1 MSIILQVGVKIFLEK
16 TKGKFLLLKRSPI
29 KYPTIE
35 NSWDIPG
42 GRINPGTSLKENLIR
57 EVQEE
62 TGLKIIGKPKLLYA
76 QDILKPEKHIVR
88 ITFIART
95 KGRLRLNEEH
105 VDFRWLSIDEM
116 LKLSDIDEFTREIL
130 EKNIL

>member
-1 MSIILQVGVKIFLEK
+1 MSIILQVSVKIFLEK
-16 TKGKFLLLKRSPI
+16 ARGKFLLLKRSPI
-29 KYPTIE
+29 RYPTIE

-42 GRINPGTSLKENLIR
+42 GRINTGISLKENLIR

-62 TGLKIIGKPKLLYA
+62 TGLKIIGKPKLLYV

-88 ITFIART
+88 ITFVART
-95 KGRLRLNEEH
+95 KGRPRLNEEH
-105 VDFRWLSIDEM
+105 VDFRWLSIDEV
-116 LKLSDIDEFTREIL
+116 LKFSDLDEFAREVL